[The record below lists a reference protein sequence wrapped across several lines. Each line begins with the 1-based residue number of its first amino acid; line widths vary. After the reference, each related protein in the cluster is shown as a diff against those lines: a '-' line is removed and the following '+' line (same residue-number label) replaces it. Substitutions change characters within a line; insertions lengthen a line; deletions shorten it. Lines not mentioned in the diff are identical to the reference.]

1 MGRRTEI
8 VFQFDEILRR
18 SEAQMSTATDELASE
33 IRALPDAEKL
43 RLMDAILTDID
54 KPNPE
59 IDRIWT
65 EEAR

>member
-1 MGRRTEI
+1 
-8 VFQFDEILRR
+8 
-18 SEAQMSTATDELASE
+18 MSTATDELASE